1 MKNKITIVI
10 AFIILVG
17 LIIIATLGFELDKNY
32 DAYNLIEIKIGKEF
46 NISDIEAITK
56 EVLPNAKVEIQ
67 KSGAFSDSVVIK
79 TAEINDEQ
87 KNNLNTKINEKYG
100 INNAVESL
108 TVNSIPKIKVR
119 DMIKPYIIPVLIIT
133 VLILIYMIIRFRKL
147 GVVKVLCQTV
157 ILTLMAE
164 LLFFS
169 LIAITRFQVNSILM
183 PVALII
189 YLAMF
194 TALTCIFEKQI
205 SAENKN

>member
-1 MKNKITIVI
+1 
-10 AFIILVG
+10 
-17 LIIIATLGFELDKNY
+17 
-32 DAYNLIEIKIGKEF
+32 
-46 NISDIEAITK
+46 
-56 EVLPNAKVEIQ
+56 
-67 KSGAFSDSVVIK
+67 
-79 TAEINDEQ
+79 
-87 KNNLNTKINEKYG
+87 
-100 INNAVESL
+100 
-108 TVNSIPKIKVR
+108 
-119 DMIKPYIIPVLIIT
+119 MIKPYIIPVLIIT